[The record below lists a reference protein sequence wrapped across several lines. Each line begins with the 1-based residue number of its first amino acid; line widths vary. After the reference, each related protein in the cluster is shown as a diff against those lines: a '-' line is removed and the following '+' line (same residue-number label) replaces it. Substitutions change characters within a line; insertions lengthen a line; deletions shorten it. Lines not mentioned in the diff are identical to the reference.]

1 MARKKLEQELRESR
15 KKQKDEW
22 VKKQEAE
29 LAKKQKEEMARK
41 QEEKEAIAEF
51 VTMMEYSK
59 MMEDALGAYLAQDD
73 GVPSQDDRPRMD
85 RQKWISTMQ

>member
-1 MARKKLEQELRESR
+1 MSGSKSR
-15 KKQKDEW
+15 KRSWQ
-22 VKKQEAE
+22 
-29 LAKKQKEEMARK
+29 KKQKEEMARK

-73 GVPSQDDRPRMD
+73 GVPSQDDGVLQDDGVPSQDDRPRMD